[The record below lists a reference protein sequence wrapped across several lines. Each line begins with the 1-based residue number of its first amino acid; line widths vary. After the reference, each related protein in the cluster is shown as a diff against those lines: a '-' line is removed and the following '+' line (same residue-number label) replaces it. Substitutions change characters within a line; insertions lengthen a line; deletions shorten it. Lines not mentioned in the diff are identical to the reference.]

1 MTERKRGALLCSPP
15 QSGCAGQL
23 SRQGGAMMARPGSGG
38 GKPDGRPK
46 AAPTSTVKHWGRGGL
61 RPPAVPT
68 RRHAVCGARR
78 PRRAKPRRDVHR
90 PGGGEV
96 EAQPLPVP
104 PAQAVTAGAGP
115 QRGRKDGSRRRT
127 PHSAPTL
134 KSPFFFGFQKP
145 FLFPAG
151 KKKWVLKAS
160 PPSLC
165 PKRLPQSPSVTAPSE
180 REPDASAL
188 RPQNDRGKRGTGP
201 GGQRPPLPHPC
212 GEFFVGAACGRPPWQ
227 CGTTSLWGATS
238 SSQRARRVSRPTQR
252 RIASLSPVILRP
264 QGRRIRN
271 LRPSAFLLRKRTGET
286 DSSPSAQND
295 KGGRS
300 E

>member
-78 PRRAKPRRDVHR
+78 PRRAKPRRDPYR
-90 PGGGEV
+90 
-96 EAQPLPVP
+96 LPN
-104 PAQAVTAGAGP
+104 
-115 QRGRKDGSRRRT
+115 
-127 PHSAPTL
+127 L
-134 KSPFFFGFQKP
+134 KSPFFFRCQNP
-145 FLFPAG
+145 SLFLEG
-151 KKKWVLKAS
+151 KKKRVLKAS
-160 PPSLC
+160 FSSLR
-165 PKRLPQSPSVTAPSE
+165 PKKLPQSPSVTAPSK
-180 REPDASAL
+180 REP
-188 RPQNDRGKRGTGP
+188 KTG
-201 GGQRPPLPHPC
+201 G
-212 GEFFVGAACGRPPWQ
+212 
-227 CGTTSLWGATS
+227 
-238 SSQRARRVSRPTQR
+238 
-252 RIASLSPVILRP
+252 
-264 QGRRIRN
+264 
-271 LRPSAFLLRKRTGET
+271 T

-295 KGGRS
+295 TKRQRA